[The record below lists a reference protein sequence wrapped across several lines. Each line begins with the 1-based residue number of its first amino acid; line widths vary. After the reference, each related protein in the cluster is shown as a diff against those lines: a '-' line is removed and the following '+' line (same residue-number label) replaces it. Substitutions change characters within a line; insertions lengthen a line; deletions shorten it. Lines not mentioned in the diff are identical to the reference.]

1 MSKFHF
7 LRSFAVTYQVTPLAY
22 LAERRIERAQ
32 DEGGLPGVGLHV
44 KDCHATYEA
53 RMRDNSGSWMVLVEP
68 RDYTPEDF
76 AGVDRS

>member
-32 DEGGLPGVGLHV
+32 DLLRTTNLTVTEI
-44 KDCHATYEA
+44 CHAV
-53 RMRDNSGSWMVLVEP
+53 G
-68 RDYTPEDF
+68 YTSLGTFSRRFSAIVGESP
-76 AGVDRS
+76 SCTCT